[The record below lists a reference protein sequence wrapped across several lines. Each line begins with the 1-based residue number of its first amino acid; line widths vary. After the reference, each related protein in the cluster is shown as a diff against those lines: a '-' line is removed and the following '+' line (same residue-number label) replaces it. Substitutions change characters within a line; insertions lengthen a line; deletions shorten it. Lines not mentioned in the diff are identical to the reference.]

1 MKRSWSI
8 ETITALLILL
18 FAYTAL
24 SKLLNLRA
32 FSIALEAV
40 PILKKNVAIIS
51 WLLPVSEL
59 LIVLLLLLPAT
70 RTAGL
75 YVSLIALTIFTG
87 YLIYMVLFL
96 SELPRSCGGALNS
109 LSWKQHIIF
118 NLCFLIMNIGV
129 LKVKNRAF
137 PMTNRTPP

>member
-40 PILKKNVAIIS
+40 PVLKKDAAIIS
-51 WLLPVSEL
+51 WLLPVGEL
-59 LIVLLLLLPAT
+59 LIVLLLLMPAT

-75 YVSLIALTIFTG
+75 YVSLIALTVFTG

-96 SELPRSCGGALNS
+96 SELPCSCGGALNN

-118 NLCFLIMNIGV
+118 NFIIVRLNSG
-129 LKVKNRAF
+129 
-137 PMTNRTPP
+137 